1 MRILVNEVNETMRSS
16 SSGVVVIRL
25 LIVAATLMLG
35 MVAYLFVMQSR
46 SVLYRYFEA
55 GNPTK
60 EPAFTIFNPFRDRHP
75 EKSAENFLQRLKEGD
90 CQSAMSGLAYEL
102 QYQQDT
108 CEHEKTNALT
118 SWRLRNRTD
127 ESESVRIFY
136 QVGRQKY
143 FGLEGQVW
151 MTVEK
156 RGDQWQVTRYDRS
169 Y

>member
-1 MRILVNEVNETMRSS
+1 MS
-16 SSGVVVIRL
+16 SSGTVVLKL

-35 MVAYLFVMQSR
+35 IAAYLFVMQSR

-60 EPAFTIFNPFRDRHP
+60 EPAFAIFNPFRDRQP
-75 EKSAENFLQRLKEGD
+75 ERSAEGFLQRLNVGD
-90 CQSAMSGLAYEL
+90 CESAMSGLAQEL
-102 QYQQDT
+102 QYQKDT
-108 CEHEKTNALT
+108 CEHEKTNPLT
-118 SWRLRNRTD
+118 SWRIRNRTD
-127 ESESVRIFY
+127 EPQSVRMYY

-143 FGLEGQVW
+143 PDLKGQVW
-151 MTVEK
+151 ITVEK